1 MIRNRKSGDSS
12 RKNRNSKNNA
22 EYNFFSF
29 FRFTNCLNAA
39 NAFFT
44 FSRKAARFLRS
55 VVLSC
60 APLSFSVCAAATVFL
75 LSGSSISPNCF
86 SCPSRCFLY
95 SPISSSISELLS
107 FLSLMLHYTCLI
119 NLRDALLTAVS
130 IISSSP
136 SILLSAASTS
146 CGLGLVRGCLGV
158 NTVQQSS

>member
-1 MIRNRKSGDSS
+1 MAAARTATARTTLTIT
-12 RKNRNSKNNA
+12 
-22 EYNFFSF
+22 FFPF
-29 FRFTNCLNAA
+29 FVFTNCLNAA

-44 FSRKAARFLRS
+44 CSRKAARFLRP

-60 APLSFSVCAAATVFL
+60 ALLSFSVCETATVFL
-75 LSGSSISPNCF
+75 LSGSSISPKCF